1 LFRLGLLVPLFFV
14 AAKSCLLP
22 VLCRYYTAAFLS
34 ILPSNGLTNSEKS
47 DLTDFAFV
55 VNTVPSATASVVI
68 LGSYISPSQGQDTLW
83 ASVILNVL
91 ASGPLMFLTVSF
103 ITVDADQFSG
113 GLDRFKEVSHCGE

>member
-1 LFRLGLLVPLFFV
+1 MVPLFFV
-14 AAKSCLLP
+14 FVKSCLLP
-22 VLCRYYTAAFLS
+22 VRCRYYTAAFLS

-83 ASVILNVL
+83 A
-91 ASGPLMFLTVSF
+91 
-103 ITVDADQFSG
+103 
-113 GLDRFKEVSHCGE
+113 R